1 MKAPA
6 FSYARPENIE
16 AALDL
21 LEEWGDRAT
30 VLAGGQS
37 LLASL
42 NLRLSQPEYLI
53 DIGRIESLR
62 GIADSGDAIRVGA
75 LTRHV
80 EILEAP
86 LIARSAPL
94 IALAIPHVAHVAV
107 RNRGTF
113 GGSVALADPAAEM
126 PACCVA
132 LGAVIHLQSR
142 AGERR
147 VPAEDFFDG
156 LYSTV
161 RQSNE
166 LVVAVDVPKRPGWY
180 FAFHELTRRH
190 GDFAMAG
197 VAAAWGEGAL
207 RLVVFGSE
215 PYPKVAAHAGA
226 AAAGR
231 DLADP
236 LVRAAILDALDADL
250 DPMANLQGRAE
261 TKRHWAKILAG
272 RALAD
277 LAGKE
282 QRA

>member
-6 FSYARPENIE
+6 FGYARPESVE
-16 AALDL
+16 AALGL
-21 LEEWGDRAT
+21 LGEWGDRAT
-30 VLAGGQS
+30 ILAGGQS

-42 NLRLSQPEYLI
+42 NLRLSQPEVLI
-53 DIGRIESLR
+53 DIGRLDHLR
-62 GIADSGDAIRVGA
+62 GIEDAGSLLRVGA

-80 EILEAP
+80 EILNSPQIAQSVP
-86 LIARSAPL
+86 LVAMAM
-94 IALAIPHVAHVAV
+94 PHVAHVAV

-113 GGSVALADPAAEM
+113 GGSVALADPAAEL

-132 LGAVIHLQSR
+132 LGATFHLKS
-142 AGERR
+142 AEGERK
-147 VPAEDFFDG
+147 VAAETFFDG

-161 RQSNE
+161 RQANE
-166 LVVAVDVPKRPGWY
+166 LLVAIELPKRPGWR

-207 RLVVFGSE
+207 RLVVFGCE
-215 PYPKVAAHAGA
+215 AYPRIASHAAQ

-236 LVRAAILDALDADL
+236 AVRAAILDALDSDL
-250 DPMANLQGRAE
+250 DPMANLQGRAD
-261 TKRHWAKILAG
+261 TKLRWAKVLAG
-272 RALAD
+272 KALAD

-282 QRA
+282 QP